1 FSASLLDHPTLQREY
16 ESLLTLESLQTV
28 ITQSLNKLQL
38 LRAAVES
45 QMRLHPDG
53 SGDARSCSP
62 ACAPLRGQPGDS
74 ADVLDV
80 PLLCYSSFQE
90 LRDLFA
96 LKLQVS
102 KLHQEVALQK
112 VSV

>member
-1 FSASLLDHPTLQREY
+1 SSASLLDHPTLQGEY
-16 ESLLTLESLQTV
+16 ESLLTLQGLQTRV
-28 ITQSLNKLQL
+28 SQSLHRLQL
-38 LRAAVES
+38 LQAAVES
-45 QMRLHPDG
+45 QMKLHPDG
-53 SGDARSCSP
+53 AGDAGSFSP
-62 ACAPLRGQPGDS
+62 PCPPPRGQAGES
-74 ADVLDV
+74 ADVLAV

-96 LKLQVS
+96 LKLRVA